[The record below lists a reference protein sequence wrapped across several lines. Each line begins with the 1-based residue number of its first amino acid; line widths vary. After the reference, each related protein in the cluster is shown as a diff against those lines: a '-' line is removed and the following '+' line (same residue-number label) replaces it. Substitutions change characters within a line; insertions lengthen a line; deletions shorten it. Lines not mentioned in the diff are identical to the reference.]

1 MTKAQLYEKACM
13 LPLLPGVYII
23 RDKSDTIIYIGKAKR
38 LRIRVSQY
46 FREGVPHDNKVSQ
59 MIAHAYSFDVIVC
72 QSEFEALVLEASQI
86 KAHTPKY
93 NILLK
98 DDKGYSYIKITKE
111 DWPRLSFTLQKEE
124 DGAEYIGPYTSSFA
138 ARQMAETAMDAFL
151 LPRCAKRF
159 PQDLGKGRPCLNAHI
174 GKCMAVCS
182 GRISQENYLQAVKGA
197 AHLIRYGK
205 KEILKNLTERMEE
218 ASERL
223 EFETAA
229 LLRDQIAAITK
240 LSAGQKVV
248 VDPEVEMDV
257 VALAGT
263 PASVCAAVLRFREG
277 RLTDKREFVFHDTS
291 DIDAVREEFLP
302 RYYLDDEQIPKVI
315 AVDQLPPDADALRQ
329 ALTGKRGS
337 EVQLYVPQRGDKAH
351 LIEMAH
357 TNAVERLARES
368 GRYAREEKLLDE
380 LAQVLGLSAPP
391 RSIESYDISNWGDG
405 TSVCGMVTFRDGKPY
420 KAGYRRFKIQS
431 VAGTDDYASLAET
444 VSRRAAEYE
453 KYDRLAREGQ
463 PSENAF
469 GCKPDLLLMDGGR
482 GQVSAAKQALAG
494 TALADVPLYGMV
506 KDDHHRTR
514 AIVDSEGR
522 EIAINMNRG
531 TFTFITAIQD
541 ETHRFANA
549 YRKQQM
555 NKKSYAITLT
565 EVPGVGPKT
574 AKALMSHFKSV
585 AAVREASPQQLAA
598 APGVGAK
605 TAQAIYDHFHPEG

>member
-1 MTKAQLYEKACM
+1 
-13 LPLLPGVYII
+13 
-23 RDKSDTIIYIGKAKR
+23 
-38 LRIRVSQY
+38 
-46 FREGVPHDNKVSQ
+46 
-59 MIAHAYSFDVIVC
+59 
-72 QSEFEALVLEASQI
+72 
-86 KAHTPKY
+86 
-93 NILLK
+93 
-98 DDKGYSYIKITKE
+98 
-111 DWPRLSFTLQKEE
+111 
-124 DGAEYIGPYTSSFA
+124 
-138 ARQMAETAMDAFL
+138 MDAFL

-159 PQDLGKGRPCLNAHI
+159 PQDIGKGRPCLNAHI

-182 GRISQENYLQAVKGA
+182 GRISRENYLQAVKGA
-197 AHLIRYGK
+197 VHLIRYGK
-205 KEILKNLTERMEE
+205 KEILKNLTQRMEE
-218 ASERL
+218 ASDRL

-240 LSAGQKVV
+240 LTAGQKVV

-277 RLTDKREFVFHDTS
+277 RLTDKREFLFHDTA

-315 AVDQLPPDADALRQ
+315 AVDQLPPDAEALRQ
-329 ALTGKRGS
+329 ALAEKRGS

-453 KYDRLAREGQ
+453 KYTRLAQEGQ
-463 PSENAF
+463 PSENYF

-482 GQVSAAKQALAG
+482 GQVGAAKQALAG

-555 NKKSYAITLT
+555 NKKSYATTLT

-585 AAVREASPQQLAA
+585 AAVRAADPQQLAA

-605 TAQAIYDHFHPEG
+605 TAQAIYDYFHKEG

>member
-1 MTKAQLYEKACM
+1 MTKAQLYQKACM

-111 DWPRLSFTLQKEE
+111 EWPRLSFALQKEE

-159 PQDLGKGRPCLNAHI
+159 PQDIGKGRPCLNAHI

-182 GRISQENYLQAVKGA
+182 GRISRENYLQAVKGA
-197 AHLIRYGK
+197 VHLIRYGK
-205 KEILKNLTERMEE
+205 KEILKNLTQRMEE
-218 ASERL
+218 ASDRL

-240 LSAGQKVV
+240 LTAGQKVV

-277 RLTDKREFVFHDTS
+277 RLTDKREFLFHDTA

-315 AVDQLPPDADALRQ
+315 AVDQLPPDAEALRQ
-329 ALTGKRGS
+329 ALAEKRGS

-453 KYDRLAREGQ
+453 KYTRLAQEGQ
-463 PSENAF
+463 PSENYF

-482 GQVSAAKQALAG
+482 GQVGAAKQALAG

-549 YRKQQM
+549 YRKQRM
-555 NKKSYAITLT
+555 NKKSYATTLT
-565 EVPGVGPKT
+565 EVPDVGPKT

-585 AAVREASPQQLAA
+585 AAVRAADPQQLAA

-605 TAQAIYDHFHPEG
+605 TAQAIYDYFHKEG

>member
-1 MTKAQLYEKACM
+1 MTKAQLYQKACM

-111 DWPRLSFTLQKEE
+111 EWPRLSFALQKEE

-159 PQDLGKGRPCLNAHI
+159 PQDIGKGRPCLNAHI

-182 GRISQENYLQAVKGA
+182 GRISRENYLQAVKGA
-197 AHLIRYGK
+197 VHLIRYGK
-205 KEILKNLTERMEE
+205 KEILKNLTQRMEE
-218 ASERL
+218 ASDRL

-240 LSAGQKVV
+240 LTAGQKVV

-277 RLTDKREFVFHDTS
+277 RLTDKREFLFHDTA

-315 AVDQLPPDADALRQ
+315 AVDQLPPDAEALRQ
-329 ALTGKRGS
+329 ALAEKRGS

-453 KYDRLAREGQ
+453 KYTRLAQEGQ
-463 PSENAF
+463 PSENYF

-482 GQVSAAKQALAG
+482 GQVGAAKQALAG

-555 NKKSYAITLT
+555 NKKSYATTLT

-585 AAVREASPQQLAA
+585 AAVRAADPQQRAA

-605 TAQAIYDHFHPEG
+605 TAQAIYDYFHKEG

>member
-1 MTKAQLYEKACM
+1 MTKAQLYQKACM

-111 DWPRLSFTLQKEE
+111 EWPRLSFALQKEE

-159 PQDLGKGRPCLNAHI
+159 PQDIGKGRPCLNAHI

-182 GRISQENYLQAVKGA
+182 GRISRENYLQAVKGA
-197 AHLIRYGK
+197 VHLIRYGK
-205 KEILKNLTERMEE
+205 KEILKNLIQRMEE
-218 ASERL
+218 ASDRL
-223 EFETAA
+223 EF
-229 LLRDQIAAITK
+229 
-240 LSAGQKVV
+240 
-248 VDPEVEMDV
+248 DV

-277 RLTDKREFVFHDTS
+277 RLTDKREFLFHDTA

-315 AVDQLPPDADALRQ
+315 AVDQLPPDAEALRQ
-329 ALTGKRGS
+329 ALAEKRGS

-453 KYDRLAREGQ
+453 KYTRLAQEGQ
-463 PSENAF
+463 PSENYF

-482 GQVSAAKQALAG
+482 GQVGAAKQALAG

-555 NKKSYAITLT
+555 NKKSYATTLT

-585 AAVREASPQQLAA
+585 AAVRAADPQQLAA

-605 TAQAIYDHFHPEG
+605 TAQAIYDYFHKEG